1 MDKKVNDYEIIQ
13 NGSIVKFYM
22 KGVEVKGIQSIRYEN
37 DIDSIP
43 YLKLEMVPYMGSF
56 KED

>member
-1 MDKKVNDYEIIQ
+1 MIQ
-13 NGSIVKFYM
+13 NGSIVKFYI

-43 YLKLEMVPYMGSF
+43 YLKLEIVPYMGKF
-56 KED
+56 EED